1 LNQVFNT
8 PPLTDIPDGTQPV
21 PLGSGVVT
29 RILGHGGMANVY
41 EIWNGQLEVF
51 KAVKLMHPSAGKDSL
66 ERFHTE
72 IKICAKLN
80 HPNIVEIHSVGVWH
94 HLPYIEMERLNGVTL
109 DKLLQ
114 ERGPLPPS
122 VVAAAGICICRGL
135 TFAHNHEYQLYGVN
149 YHGVI
154 HRDLKP
160 CNIMFC
166 NDGQV
171 KIMDFGIARPLD
183 ASFHTID
190 GNVLGTLQYL
200 SPEQMNSGKLDVRTD
215 IYSLGV
221 TLYEALCGHLAFPE
235 TNVTA
240 LLAQKSKNHYRP
252 LTEYH
257 LDAPSQLVKLINKS
271 MSLDPAHR
279 VADASEFADA
289 LAAIGQR
296 LGIGDPQHHI
306 LEYMQSGIRR
316 RSVALQKRTP
326 YALITVITVV
336 LAVLAFTTTV
346 LKKKSDTSSTPDT
359 IAADTIATAIAATS
373 PEVSKKDTGVVSGVM
388 EPDKTTADTTH
399 KIIITKKQ
407 PVKIVTRQAKVV
419 LQAPVAHPEPIQN
432 TVPTIISPAKKMSL
446 LENLQM
452 DLGIPD
458 QSSVPAALYAAGRY
472 RDLLSV
478 YSDLSSEV
486 TANPKNAVFVL
497 RSYLAQK
504 NTNATGKFLSDHFVN
519 DAEFYLAR
527 ANLALSRGDIEQAVS
542 SVNAAVSAPKVLL
555 TYDDLNREASYVRA
569 LCASKAFDKMPGEET
584 YKDALNK
591 WRDVRAA
598 LSSNPSHEYIKV
610 EREERIRMGKVY
622 ASVKGQ

>member
-1 LNQVFNT
+1 MNQVFNT

-109 DKLLQ
+109 DMLIQ

-122 VVAAAGICICRGL
+122 VVVAAGICICRGL

-166 NDGQV
+166 NDGAV

-240 LLAQKSKNHYRP
+240 LLAQKSKNQYRS
-252 LTEYH
+252 LKEYH
-257 LDAPSQLVKLINKS
+257 LDAPSQLVKIIHKS

-279 VADASEFADA
+279 IADASEFSDA
-289 LAAIGQR
+289 LTAIGQK
-296 LGIGDPQHHI
+296 LGVSDPQHHI
-306 LEYMQSGIRR
+306 FKYMHSGTRR
-316 RSVALQKRTP
+316 RPVAFHKRTP
-326 YALITVITVV
+326 YMLITAIAVV
-336 LAVLAFTTTV
+336 LAVLAFTTAV
-346 LKKKSDTSSTPDT
+346 LKKKSATPSVSDT
-359 IAADTIATAIAATS
+359 ITADTVKTAITAVVPDIS
-373 PEVSKKDTGVVSGVM
+373 NKDTGVGSGVM
-388 EPDKTTADTTH
+388 KPDKAAADTTP
-399 KIIITKKQ
+399 KAIVTKKE
-407 PVKIVTRQAKVV
+407 PVKPLKKPAQVV
-419 LQAPVAHPEPIQN
+419 LKAPAPKEPVQSN
-432 TVPTIISPAKKMSL
+432 PPMTAVPAKKLSQ
-446 LENLQM
+446 LEQLQM
-452 DLGIPD
+452 ELGIPD
-458 QSSVPAALYAAGRY
+458 KSSVPAAFFTAGRY
-472 RDLLSV
+472 RELVSV
-478 YSDLSSEV
+478 YNDLPSEV
-486 TANPKNAVFVL
+486 TTNKKNAVFIL
-497 RSYLAQK
+497 RSYLKLK
-504 NTNATGKFLSDHFVN
+504 NPEATGKFLSDHFVN
-519 DAEFYLAR
+519 DAEFHLAR
-527 ANLALSRGDIEQAVS
+527 ANQALSRGDIEQALS
-542 SVNAAVSAPKVLL
+542 SVNAAVSAPKELL

-569 LCASKAFDKMPGEET
+569 LCASRVFDNMPGEDT
-584 YKDALNK
+584 YKDALDK

-598 LSSNPSHEYIKV
+598 LSGNTSHEYIKV

-622 ASVKGQ
+622 ASVKDQ

>member
-1 LNQVFNT
+1 MDLSINK

-94 HLPYIEMERLNGVTL
+94 HLPYIEMECLNGFTL

-122 VVAAAGICICRGL
+122 VVVAAGICICRGL

-183 ASFHTID
+183 ASLHTID
-190 GNVLGTLQYL
+190 GNVVGTLQYL

-215 IYSLGV
+215 IYSMGV

-235 TNVTA
+235 TNVTT

-257 LDAPSQLVKLINKS
+257 LDAPSQLVRLIHKS

-279 VADASEFADA
+279 VSDASEFCDA
-289 LAAIGQR
+289 LAAIGQK

-306 LEYMQSGIRR
+306 LEYMQSGTRR
-316 RSVALQKRTP
+316 RSVALQKRTS
-326 YALITVITVV
+326 YALVTAVTVV
-336 LAVLAFTTTV
+336 LAVLAFTTAV
-346 LKKKSDTSSTPDT
+346 LKKKSDSPSTPDT
-359 IAADTIATAIAATS
+359 ISSDTAKTTIPAAL
-373 PEVSKKDTGVVSGVM
+373 PEVSKKDTAVVSGEM
-388 EPDKTTADTTH
+388 EPDKTTTDTTH
-399 KIIITKKQ
+399 KTNITKKEHIK
-407 PVKIVTRQAKVV
+407 PIVKPAPVV
-419 LQAPVAHPEPIQN
+419 LQTPAHQEQVQSNSPMTVSPV
-432 TVPTIISPAKKMSL
+432 KKMSL
-446 LENLQM
+446 PEQLQM
-452 DLGIPD
+452 DLGIPEL
-458 QSSVPAALYAAGRY
+458 SSLPAALYTAGRY

-478 YSDLSSEV
+478 YNDLPAEV
-486 TANPKNAVFVL
+486 TANPKNAVFIL

-504 NTNATGKFLSDHFVN
+504 SSNATEKFLSDHFVN

-555 TYDDLNREASYVRA
+555 SYDDLNREASYVRA
-569 LCASKAFDKMPGEET
+569 LCASRAFDNMPGEET

-598 LSSNPSHEYIKV
+598 LASNPSHEYIKI